1 MPGRLSSNVTEGYA
15 PLYIQFTDLSQNTS
29 SWEWDFENDGKVD
42 SINKTDL
49 HVYTIPENYTVRLTT
64 SNENGK
70 VSK

>member
-1 MPGRLSSNVTEGYA
+1 MPGRLSRNVTEGYA

-42 SINKTDL
+42 SINKTYL